1 MRFPALSMAAAITTF
16 AATPDCGVT
25 GPSSHDNLSIYLV
38 SRPERR
44 SIDPTSRSTKLDR
57 HMVTVYETSDVN
69 TLLVANVS
77 KEEVYIQSVI
87 SHTRTW

>member
-1 MRFPALSMAAAITTF
+1 
-16 AATPDCGVT
+16 
-25 GPSSHDNLSIYLV
+25 
-38 SRPERR
+38 
-44 SIDPTSRSTKLDR
+44 
-57 HMVTVYETSDVN
+57 MVTVYETSDVN